1 MNSFEHFVCSTSLW
15 RRMTHRS
22 LLPWVLSGARLGE
35 HVLEIGAGYGAAT
48 GHLLQ
53 LAPRVTSLEYDARAI
68 RQLKAN
74 QRRRAVAPLCGDA
87 AMLPFAD
94 QSFSSVV
101 AILVLHHLKSTELQ
115 DRAFAEAHRVLRP
128 GGSLFAF
135 EINDGL
141 IHRIGHYKS
150 TFTPVVPGLRVCAAH
165 QRRLLPRFR
174 GFSQWRLPHPGAQS
188 RGSIRQ
194 QRIAGCQLSDCLA
207 SGRVRYASESPA
219 RSHRAKQSPQCAPSR
234 PRRGSPPASGSHR
247 RPSTVPAAAAAA
259 LPARPR

>member
-15 RRMTHRS
+15 RRMTHRR

-74 QRRRAVAPLCGDA
+74 HADPQVAALCGDA

-94 QSFSSVV
+94 QSFSSAI
-101 AILVLHHLKSTELQ
+101 AILVLHHLQSKELQ
-115 DRAFAEAHRVLRP
+115 DRAFAEVHRVLRP
-128 GGSLFAF
+128 GGSFFAF

-141 IHRIGHYKS
+141 IHRMGHYKS
-150 TFTPVVPGLRVCAAH
+150 IFTPVAPGSAFA
-165 QRRLLPRFR
+165 RLANA
-174 GFSQWRLPHPGAQS
+174 GFSRVSLDFRSGGF
-188 RGSIRQ
+188 RIRA
-194 QRIAGCQLSDCLA
+194 RKAMEAPANHESLA
-207 SGRVRYASESPA
+207 AISASA
-219 RSHRAKQSPQCAPSR
+219 
-234 PRRGSPPASGSHR
+234 
-247 RPSTVPAAAAAA
+247 
-259 LPARPR
+259 

>member
-1 MNSFEHFVCSTSLW
+1 
-15 RRMTHRS
+15 MTHRR

-53 LAPRVTSLEYDARAI
+53 LAPRVTSLEYDVRAL

-74 QRRRAVAPLCGDA
+74 HAGAEVAPLCGDA

-101 AILVLHHLKSTELQ
+101 AILVLHHLKSKELQ

-128 GGSLFAF
+128 GGSMFAF

-150 TFTPVVPGLRVCAAH
+150 TFTPVAPGSAFV
-165 QRRLLPRFR
+165 RLTNA
-174 GFSQWRLPHPGAQS
+174 GFSRVSVDFRSGGF
-188 RGSIRQ
+188 RIRA
-194 QRIAGCQLSDCLA
+194 RKAMEASASNEALA
-207 SGRVRYASESPA
+207 TSSATA
-219 RSHRAKQSPQCAPSR
+219 
-234 PRRGSPPASGSHR
+234 
-247 RPSTVPAAAAAA
+247 
-259 LPARPR
+259 

>member
-15 RRMTHRS
+15 RRMTQQS

-74 QRRRAVAPLCGDA
+74 NAGAQVAPLCGDA
-87 AMLPFAD
+87 TMLPFAD
-94 QSFSSVV
+94 QSFSSAV

-141 IHRIGHYKS
+141 IHRFGHYKS
-150 TFTPVVPGLRVCAAH
+150 IFTPVVPGSAFA
-165 QRRLLPRFR
+165 RLTNA
-174 GFSQWRLPHPGAQS
+174 GFSRVSVDFRSGGF
-188 RGSIRQ
+188 RIRA
-194 QRIAGCQLSDCLA
+194 RKAMAASVNNESLA
-207 SGRVRYASESPA
+207 ATSATA
-219 RSHRAKQSPQCAPSR
+219 
-234 PRRGSPPASGSHR
+234 
-247 RPSTVPAAAAAA
+247 
-259 LPARPR
+259 